1 MGAIPLLV
9 LLTLAAGCTL
19 RTGNGSPV
27 TATVTP
33 ASTGAGGAG
42 ETMVPVVATVQI
54 TPTATAV
61 ATTAVPTETPP
72 TTAPPPATATPAPDE
87 TATAPATVTPASA
100 PTGSSTIAELVSAD
114 PELSRFAEALRQS
127 GIYETLD
134 GTGTYT
140 VFAPYNAAFDT
151 VPPVRSPAI
160 SSTVPPSMPSRA
172 TMWSMVDG
180 SRPISRA
187 SPRSRPVRRC
197 RSP

>member
-1 MGAIPLLV
+1 MATRGIIVGAIPLLV

-87 TATAPATVTPASA
+87 TAATVETTVPATVTPASA
-100 PTGSSTIAELVSAD
+100 PTGTSTLAELALAD
-114 PELSRFAEALRQS
+114 PELSRFAQTLRQG

-134 GTGTYT
+134 GTGT
-140 VFAPYNAAFDT
+140 
-151 VPPVRSPAI
+151 
-160 SSTVPPSMPSRA
+160 
-172 TMWSMVDG
+172 
-180 SRPISRA
+180 
-187 SPRSRPVRRC
+187 
-197 RSP
+197 